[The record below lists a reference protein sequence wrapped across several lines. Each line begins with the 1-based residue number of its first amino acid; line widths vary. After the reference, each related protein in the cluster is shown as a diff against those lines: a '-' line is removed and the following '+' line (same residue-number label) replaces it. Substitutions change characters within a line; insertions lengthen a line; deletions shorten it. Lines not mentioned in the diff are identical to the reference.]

1 MSLSRD
7 TRLQLPA
14 RFTQPL
20 NKDFVTDGDLL
31 IDLIETFFTSPEN
44 PAGIR
49 LDEWQKWLLRAMLER
64 YPDTHPDKGLAGKLR
79 YRQILVSLG
88 RQNGKSFLAA
98 ALGVYG
104 LLLHQPGA
112 TVVSLAS
119 SAEQARIIYR
129 RVLHIATQTPL
140 NRYFKKATEYRGITT
155 ADGSATYDVK
165 AAKEAAVQ
173 GIPISLC
180 LVDECHIIPRGIW
193 GSAVLG
199 SAAREGMV
207 IGITTAG
214 DDKSETL
221 KELYITGAAAI
232 EGTDP
237 ELERFGFFVW
247 ESKEGAEI
255 TDPEAIYAANP
266 AVAAGRIP
274 LDRVIT
280 DLKAIPEHEARR
292 YRLNQFISGSKQSW
306 LPIEYYH
313 KAANTGI
320 TDITGAVLS
329 VRVTGKWEYATIAA
343 AKRNGEY
350 IETEI
355 VASLV
360 QPNEGTLYN
369 ELIDL
374 YRRHNCVAI
383 ALDSGQLST
392 LQKRLK
398 QNGFTLYA
406 LWGKELADANSN
418 VYQLYLQEK
427 IHHKNDPLLTV
438 QIPRGIPHYSGDRW
452 FIRQA
457 DAVGDIDAL
466 LAHIY
471 AVHIAATREE
481 TGGGVF

>member
-1 MSLSRD
+1 M
-7 TRLQLPA
+7 LQLPA
-14 RFTQPL
+14 RFTKPL
-20 NKDFVTDGDLL
+20 TEEFESDGYLL
-31 IDLIETFFTSPEN
+31 VELIERFFTSPDN
-44 PAGIR
+44 PDGIR
-49 LDEWQKWLLRAMLER
+49 LDPWQKWLLVRMLER
-64 YPDTHPDKGLAGKLR
+64 YPKDHEDPNKAGRLR

-88 RQNGKSFLAA
+88 RQNGKSFIAA

-104 LLLHQPGA
+104 LLLHEPGA

-119 SAEQARIIYR
+119 SADQARIIYR

-140 NRYFKKATEYRGITT
+140 SRYFKKATEYRGITT
-155 ADGSATYDVK
+155 ADGSGSYDVK
-165 AAKEAAVQ
+165 AAKESAVQ
-173 GIPISLC
+173 GIALSLC
-180 LVDECHIIPRGIW
+180 LVDECHIIPRGLW
-193 GSAVLG
+193 GAAVLG
-199 SAAREGMV
+199 STSYKNGIV

-214 DDKSETL
+214 DDTSETL
-221 KELYITGAAAI
+221 KELYKTGASAI

-247 ESKEGAEI
+247 EAPEGCDV

-274 LDRVIT
+274 LETVVS

-292 YRLNQFISGSKQSW
+292 YRLNQFVSGTKTSW

-313 KAANTGI
+313 KASGHGI
-320 TDITGAVLS
+320 TDLTGSTLA
-329 VRVTGKWEYATIAA
+329 VRVTSRWEYATITA
-343 AKRNGEY
+343 AKRNGDK

-360 QPNEGTLYN
+360 QPNEATLYN
-369 ELIDL
+369 ELVDL
-374 YRRHNCVAI
+374 YRKFGAYAI
-383 ALDSGQLST
+383 ALDSGQLSN

-398 QNGFTLYA
+398 SGGFNLFA

-418 VYQLYLQEK
+418 VYQLYLQGK
-427 IHHKNDPLLTV
+427 IEHPADPLLTV

-471 AVHIAATREE
+471 AVHVAATRQEA
-481 TGGGVF
+481 TAGIF